1 MMILIPSVLVFYCIK
16 SRDKAV
22 VAVASAGAFAG
33 FAVCV
38 FLALFASLH
47 RIPEYSF
54 SSNFAHYAL
63 KEYIL
68 PLAVIY
74 AVFFLVTKDEFSFKT
89 KSFFPLSAGFLSFF
103 MPYIIIVSNDSVF
116 SFYELFMKPSLWLS
130 MIIIASGI
138 VPRLFKAGAEKNYR
152 SLSFF
157 SVVLAFVIFFP
168 PFLNSLWILN
178 WMKPVFVVLSVLYIL
193 LAAAAG
199 FFPLLKKK

>member
-1 MMILIPSVLVFYCIK
+1 MMILIPSVLVFYCVK
-16 SRDKAV
+16 SRDKAA
-22 VAVASAGAFAG
+22 VAVASLGAFAG
-33 FAVCV
+33 FLVCV

-63 KEYIL
+63 REYIL

-74 AVFFLVTKDEFSFKT
+74 AVFFLVTKDEFSFKA

-116 SFYELFMKPSLWLS
+116 SFYELFVKPSLWLS

-138 VPRLFKAGAEKNYR
+138 VPRLLKAGAEKSYR

-178 WMKPVFVVLSVLYIL
+178 WMKPAFVVLSVLYIL
-193 LAAAAG
+193 FAASAG
-199 FFPLLKKK
+199 FFSLLKKR